1 MRRQSI
7 PLRRRTYLSGLGAG
21 ALAVLGGCATGT
33 GSRGTTQEFDP
44 EAEGNRTATP
54 TGTTGR
60 NRTVPTLEDV
70 PALSGELVIYL
81 GRGEGGLYRDLVEHL
96 ESERYP
102 DLSVSVRRDS
112 SASLANTIIEEE
124 KGGSSPADVFWSID
138 AGALGAVAERGLTA
152 SLPSDVT
159 GLVPSQFRDP
169 KRRWVGISGRARA
182 VPYNTDRF
190 DESDIPDD
198 ILAFP
203 EEEAFDDAL
212 GWAPRYGAFQAFV
225 TAMRFVHGEQT
236 TRRWLRGML
245 ESGVTAYPGEFL
257 VTNAVA
263 EGELGAGLANHYYA
277 LRLKEAKPDAPL
289 ELAFTSNDAGALV
302 NASGVAVLASSD
314 RKPLAVDFIRH
325 LLTREVQRFLA
336 EQAYEYPLVPGI
348 DPPGSLPPIAE
359 LDPPQFDL
367 TRLANV
373 EATLRM
379 LRTEGVL

>member
-1 MRRQSI
+1 M
-7 PLRRRTYLSGLGAG
+7 RRRTYLSGLGAG
-21 ALAVLGGCATGT
+21 AMGVLAGCLT
-33 GSRGTTQEFDP
+33 GSSSPGTTDGFDP
-44 EAEGNRTATP
+44 TTAANRSVTPDGTAE
-54 TGTTGR
+54 R

-70 PALSGELVIYL
+70 PSLSGELTIYL
-81 GRGEGGLYRDLVEHL
+81 GRGEGGLYRDLVTHL
-96 ESERYP
+96 ESERYE
-102 DLSVSVRRDS
+102 DLSISVRRAS

-124 KGGSSPADVFWSID
+124 TGGSSPADVFWSID

-152 SLPSDVT
+152 PLPTEVT

-190 DESDIPDD
+190 EESDIPDD

-203 EEEAFDDAL
+203 ERPAFDGAL

-236 TRRWLRGML
+236 TRRWLRDML
-245 ESGVTAYPGEFL
+245 ESGVSAYPGEFL

-289 ELAFTSNDAGALV
+289 DLAFTSNDAGALV
-302 NASGVAVLASSD
+302 NASGVTVLASSD

-336 EQAYEYPLVPGI
+336 EEAYEYPLVPGI
-348 DPPGSLPPIAE
+348 DPPGSLPPIAQ

-373 EATLRM
+373 EATLKM
-379 LRTEGVL
+379 LRAEGVL